1 MKAWMT
7 RILLVLRINFLIAYL
22 GIVETSGSK
31 IRKENNSVVDVTVL
45 FLMLDVTTFSVGD
58 RSVIEDIAALSYF
71 N

>member
-1 MKAWMT
+1 M
-7 RILLVLRINFLIAYL
+7 LVLRINFLIAYL